1 MEINYQLLP
10 ESPSGFQIYS
20 VRSMKKFKFFGK
32 NGLFLW
38 EICEFS
44 GKFRRK
50 RIGKK
55 EPISWQSS
63 DYISWESIMILHWF
77 HKHFLLKKMA
87 IFPLFENV
95 HVVAPVTETSTSCK
109 CCLCKTSDTAGRL
122 EHLIW
127 TIVHVCICLTA
138 RFFLTAII
146 ICFWPQLVPSFSQL
160 LH

>member
-1 MEINYQLLP
+1 M
-10 ESPSGFQIYS
+10 
-20 VRSMKKFKFFGK
+20 GK
-32 NGLFLW
+32 HL
-38 EICEFS
+38 
-44 GKFRRK
+44 
-50 RIGKK
+50 
-55 EPISWQSS
+55 
-63 DYISWESIMILHWF
+63 ILHWF